1 MKYSHE
7 SKELNA
13 LLGKM
18 VKITFWDDTTA
29 TGILT
34 RAEWKPDRYQVQNWT
49 FRKTHV
55 KKIEVVKWN
64 QF

>member
-1 MKYSHE
+1 MMKYSHE
-7 SKELNA
+7 SEELNA

-29 TGILT
+29 TGILSRGT
-34 RAEWKPDRYQVQNWT
+34 WKRDRYEIKNSYT

-55 KKIEVVKWN
+55 KKVEVVR
-64 QF
+64 